1 LFYLETR
8 ASLNNLVTVLGSLG
22 MLLFVFVLFSD
33 LPSTNFVEA
42 QNHPQLTNA
51 TILLDSTNLGDKA
64 YQPNPI
70 EIPVWGS
77 VLWTNDD
84 RIAHSVTASEGEF
97 DSAVMQSG
105 EVFEYTFDKIGGFE
119 YYCMLHPSM
128 VGHVVVH

>member
-1 LFYLETR
+1 MFYLETR
-8 ASLNNLVTVLGSLG
+8 ASLNNLVTALGSVG
-22 MLLFVFVLFSD
+22 MFLFVFVLFSG
-33 LPSTNFVEA
+33 LSSTNFVEA

-51 TILLDSTNLGDKA
+51 TILLESTNLGDKA

-77 VLWTNDD
+77 VSWTNDD
-84 RIAHSVTASEGEF
+84 RIAHSVTATEGEF
-97 DSAVMQSG
+97 DSGVMQPD
-105 EVFEYTFDKIGGFE
+105 EVFESTFDKVGGFE

>member
-1 LFYLETR
+1 
-8 ASLNNLVTVLGSLG
+8 

-33 LPSTNFVEA
+33 LSSTNFVEA
-42 QNHPQLTNA
+42 QNNPQLTNA
-51 TILLDSTNLGDKA
+51 TILLDSTNLSDKA

-77 VLWTNDD
+77 VSWTNDD

-97 DSAVMQSG
+97 DSAVMQPD

>member
-1 LFYLETR
+1 MFYLETR
-8 ASLNNLVTVLGSLG
+8 ASLNNLVTVLGSVG
-22 MLLFVFVLFSD
+22 KFLFVFVLFSG
-33 LPSTNFVEA
+33 LSSTNFVEA

-77 VLWTNDD
+77 VSWTNDD
-84 RIAHSVTASEGEF
+84 LIAHSVTATEGEF
-97 DSAVMQSG
+97 DSGVMQPD
-105 EVFEYTFDKIGGFE
+105 EVFESTFDKVGGFE

>member
-1 LFYLETR
+1 MFYLETR
-8 ASLNNLVTVLGSLG
+8 ASLNNLVTAWGSVG
-22 MLLFVFVLFSD
+22 MFLFVFVLFSG
-33 LPSTNFVEA
+33 LSSTNFVEA

-51 TILLDSTNLGDKA
+51 TILLESTNLGDKA

-77 VLWTNDD
+77 VSWTNDD
-84 RIAHSVTASEGEF
+84 RIAHSVTATEGEF
-97 DSAVMQSG
+97 DSAVMQPD
-105 EVFEYTFDKIGGFE
+105 EVFEYTFDKVGGFE

>member
-1 LFYLETR
+1 MFYLETR

-77 VLWTNDD
+77 VSWTNDD

-97 DSAVMQSG
+97 DSAVMQSD

>member
-1 LFYLETR
+1 MFYLETR
-8 ASLNNLVTVLGSLG
+8 ASLNNLVTAWGSVG
-22 MLLFVFVLFSD
+22 MFLFVFVLFSG
-33 LPSTNFVEA
+33 LSSTNFVEA

-77 VLWTNDD
+77 VSWTNDD
-84 RIAHSVTASEGEF
+84 RIAHSVTATEGEF
-97 DSAVMQSG
+97 DSGVMQPD
-105 EVFEYTFDKIGGFE
+105 EVFESTFDKVGGFE